1 MGDVVSIELLL
12 DDEIEAS
19 VRADWDALAR
29 AGHSSLAAH
38 TADSNR
44 PHVTLLVRPSVPQV
58 DFAAATAL
66 LPVSVT
72 LGAPIVFEHG
82 DRGVLARPVVL
93 DDALLAVYNAV
104 RAAVPPGEDAPH
116 TDPGAWTP
124 HVTLARRLRLASLDD
139 ARALLGPE
147 RVGSAVGLRRWDSR
161 TRTVTALG

>member
-12 DDEIEAS
+12 DDETEGS
-19 VRADWDALAR
+19 VRADWERLAQ

-38 TADSNR
+38 TAASNR
-44 PHVTLLVRPSVPQV
+44 PHITLLVRPSLPIV
-58 DFAAATAL
+58 DFAEASAL

-72 LGAPIVFEHG
+72 LGEPIVFAHG
-82 DRGVLARPVVL
+82 DRGVLACPIVL
-93 DDALLAVYNAV
+93 DEPLRAVYNAV

-116 TDPGAWTP
+116 TDPDSWTP

-147 RVGSAVGLRRWDSR
+147 RVGRAVGLRRWDSR
-161 TRTVTALG
+161 TRTVTTLT